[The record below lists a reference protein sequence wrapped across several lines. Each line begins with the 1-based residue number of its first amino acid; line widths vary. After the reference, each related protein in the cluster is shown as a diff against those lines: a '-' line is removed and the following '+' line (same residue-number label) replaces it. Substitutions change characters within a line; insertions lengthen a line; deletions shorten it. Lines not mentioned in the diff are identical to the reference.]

1 MKTIKSHYPPVIS
14 FHSVGMKSLIE
25 ELEEFSFRILD
36 GFLVGK
42 KRSAWRNDVGNPVLL
57 KGT

>member
-14 FHSVGMKSLIE
+14 FYSVGMKSLIE

-42 KRSAWRNDVGNPVLL
+42 KEVRGEMMSVILSF
-57 KGT
+57 